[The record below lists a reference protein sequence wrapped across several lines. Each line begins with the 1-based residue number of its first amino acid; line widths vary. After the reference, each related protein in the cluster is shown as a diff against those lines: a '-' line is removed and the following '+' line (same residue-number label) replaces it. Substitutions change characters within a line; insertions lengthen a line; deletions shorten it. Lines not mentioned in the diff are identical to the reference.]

1 MAFYLGKQSRAHLEG
16 VHPTL
21 VRIVKRAIELTPVDF
36 RVTEGLRTFERQ
48 KQLYETRKSK
58 TMNSRHLQGYAVD
71 LFPLGL
77 ADPWNRNNPE
87 TKAAWRAVAEAM
99 YQAGRECGVAIVWGG
114 DFNGDGPDVGNDG
127 WDWPHFELPRR
138 VFP

>member
-1 MAFYLGKQSRAHLEG
+1 MAYHLGAKSKAALVG

-21 VRIVKRAIELTPVDF
+21 VAIVERAIGLTPVDF

-48 KQLYETRKSK
+48 QELFRAGKSK
-58 TMNSRHLQGYAVD
+58 TMKSRHLLGYAVD

-99 YQAGRECGVAIVWGG
+99 YQAGRERGVAITWGG
-114 DFNGDGPDVGNDG
+114 DFNGDGPDVGTDG
-127 WDWPHFELPRR
+127 WDWPHFELPRTVYR
-138 VFP
+138 